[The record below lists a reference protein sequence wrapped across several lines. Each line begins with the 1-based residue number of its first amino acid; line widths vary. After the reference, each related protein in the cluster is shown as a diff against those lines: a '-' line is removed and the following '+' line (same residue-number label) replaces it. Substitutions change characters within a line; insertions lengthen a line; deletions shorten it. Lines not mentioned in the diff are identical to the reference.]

1 MSPKGIIEK
10 KKGKSPIVP
19 LEKFYQIAFLDRP
32 LPKIIS
38 ILHYMQLKREEQN
51 DKEGYMY
58 YTPIVE
64 HPFDTL
70 SKKQI
75 DVFGYTFSIESN
87 ADALLK
93 NKPLNS
99 QQISPIST
107 GRHIRMPPKNMIN
120 HKTVD
125 SQTVDSQTVDSQTL
139 DSQPY
144 SKPIGPLSFLGT
156 TVPQAPEPTFVNF
169 LQACSK

>member
-1 MSPKGIIEK
+1 MSPKGSIEK

-19 LEKFYQIAFLDRP
+19 LEKFYQIPFLDRP

-51 DKEGYMY
+51 DKEGDMY
-58 YTPIVE
+58 YTPIAE

-75 DVFGYTFSIESN
+75 EVFGYTFSIESN

-93 NKPLNS
+93 
-99 QQISPIST
+99 ISPIST
-107 GRHIRMPPKNMIN
+107 DRHISVPPKNTIN
-120 HKTVD
+120 HKTLD
-125 SQTVDSQTVDSQTL
+125 HKTLDHKTVDSQTL

-156 TVPQAPEPTFVNF
+156 TVPQAPDPTFVNF